1 MDNRGECASGKGAR
15 LHVIVLGAGMV
26 GVSTALALQQ
36 RGHRVLLVDRSGIG
50 RETSYGNAG
59 VIQTEA
65 IEPYAF
71 PRSLRALFSIALKR
85 GSEVNWHLAALPE
98 HVRPLL
104 SYWWHS
110 GSRGHARATA
120 QYRHLIAEADR
131 YHAPLIEAAKADY
144 LIERGGYRCLFRTAK
159 ALDSACNDAERVRR
173 DHGVPFNTEDGDQ
186 LAAAEPALKLRPAGA
201 LRYPMVWTCNDPG
214 ALTANYGKLFLQRGG
229 QFSHGN
235 AESLRA
241 EGSGW
246 SVLTDGGNQSAEQA
260 VLALG
265 PWSRRLSARLGYRIP
280 MFRKRGYHRHFA
292 MRGGPAG
299 PMLDAECGVF
309 LAPMEQGL
317 RVTTGAEFTAMD
329 APADGRQIRRAEL
342 SSRELFDLG
351 EAVEAEPWFGHR
363 PCMPDMLP
371 VVGEAPRHKGL
382 WLHFGHGHQGFT
394 AGPASAHILAEL
406 MSGNPLP
413 VTRAFDPARFI

>member
-1 MDNRGECASGKGAR
+1 MNEKASGKGAE

-65 IEPYAF
+65 VEPYAF
-71 PRSLRALFSIALKR
+71 PRSLHALFNIALKR
-85 GSEVNWHLAALPE
+85 GNEVNWHLAALPE
-98 HVRPLL
+98 HARPLL
-104 SYWWHS
+104 SYWRNS
-110 GSRGHARATA
+110 APRNHARATA
-120 QYRHLIAEADR
+120 QYRHLIAETDR
-131 YHAPLIEAAKADY
+131 HHAPLIEAAKADH
-144 LIERGGYRCLFRTAK
+144 LIERKGYRCLFRTAK
-159 ALDSACNDAERVRR
+159 ALDAACANAETVRR
-173 DHGVPFNTEDGDQ
+173 DHGIAFTAEDGAM
-186 LAAAEPALKLRPAGA
+186 LAVAEPAMKLRAAGA
-201 LRYPMVWTCNDPG
+201 LRYPQVWTCRDPG
-214 ALTANYGKLFLQRGG
+214 ALTASYGRLFVQRGG
-229 QFSHGN
+229 QFSHGD
-235 AESLRA
+235 AQSLRA
-241 EGSGW
+241 DGHGW
-246 SVLTDGGNQSAEQA
+246 SVLTEDGRQSAEHV

-265 PWSRRLSARLGYRIP
+265 PWTRHLTERLGYRIP

-292 MRGGPAG
+292 MKEGPAG
-299 PMLDAECGVF
+299 PMLDAERRVF

-329 APADGRQIRRAEL
+329 APADERQIRRAEA

-351 EAVEAEPWFGHR
+351 EAVEAAPWFGHR

-371 VVGEAPRHKGL
+371 VLGKAPRHKGL
-382 WLHFGHGHQGFT
+382 WLHFGHGHHGFT

-406 MSGNPLP
+406 MSGNPLA
-413 VTRAFDPARFI
+413 VTRALDPARFN